1 MNHRSLGNT
10 GLDVSVIGLGT
21 HQFSGEWAKTFSASE
36 VEQMLGRARELGLN
50 LLDTAECY
58 GDHSVEALVG
68 AAIKKRRSEWIVAT
82 KFGHRYISSTVKE
95 EAWSAAQVQQQ
106 IESSLRALQTDHID
120 LYQFHSGS
128 NAAFDNDELWTML
141 DRQVQAG
148 KIRFLGLSLAASV
161 VQKGDL
167 HQLHSA
173 GRAKVRVIQAVYN
186 RLHRE
191 AANEVLPY
199 CAEHGLGLLARV
211 PLAKGFL
218 SGAYQPGAAF
228 AKEDIRS
235 TYSADFNDAQ
245 LRLVQQIREQEVP
258 AGQDMAQWALAWCL
272 RSTAVS
278 SVIVGC
284 KNLEQLERNAAAA
297 KLVAGQL

>member
-128 NAAFDNDELWTML
+128 NAAFDND
-141 DRQVQAG
+141 
-148 KIRFLGLSLAASV
+148 KIEG
-161 VQKGDL
+161 
-167 HQLHSA
+167 
-173 GRAKVRVIQAVYN
+173 I
-186 RLHRE
+186 
-191 AANEVLPY
+191 
-199 CAEHGLGLLARV
+199 
-211 PLAKGFL
+211 AKG
-218 SGAYQPGAAF
+218 
-228 AKEDIRS
+228 
-235 TYSADFNDAQ
+235 
-245 LRLVQQIREQEVP
+245 
-258 AGQDMAQWALAWCL
+258 
-272 RSTAVS
+272 
-278 SVIVGC
+278 
-284 KNLEQLERNAAAA
+284 
-297 KLVAGQL
+297 VATLI